1 MQNEIDK
8 VFTPYVIIKPI
19 MHNHEMNKLNLRY
32 SPNLFI
38 WLYRDYN
45 DVVNSMINGGS
56 HLQKCIKLQLPIH
69 LEIFN
74 QSNKSLKN
82 IRIGKIDEF
91 SPSYFLLYWLIENEI
106 FLMNYKKI
114 KNLYV
119 VCYDDLVKNE
129 KIINTLFQQI
139 YLPITKGIMGFYKK
153 SNSDKISFKYNKK
166 LIELADIVT
175 TKLILLSENI

>member
-1 MQNEIDK
+1 
-8 VFTPYVIIKPI
+8 
-19 MHNHEMNKLNLRY
+19 MHNHEINDFYFRY
-32 SPNLFI
+32 NPKIFI
-38 WLYRDYN
+38 WLYRNYN
-45 DVVNSMINGGS
+45 DTVNSIINGGS
-56 HLQKCIKLQLPIH
+56 HLQNCIKLQLPIH
-69 LEIFN
+69 LKILSRTNEDF
-74 QSNKSLKN
+74 KN
-82 IRIGKIDEF
+82 ISFKDFDEF
-91 SPSYFLLYWLIENEI
+91 SPNYFLLYWLIENGI

-139 YLPITKGIMGFYKK
+139 YLPMTKGILGFYKK

-175 TKLILLSENI
+175 TKLILISEKI